1 MWLGTT
7 GPDAQMLGRRKQH
20 KLPRFLLQHGRPL
33 AHEPV
38 GVRVFSA
45 ADSAVCPP
53 IRRRGAVSTWGAA
66 PSPQTA
72 AHGMPAISRWGRDD
86 RYRGSRSIAV
96 PKVGGGG

>member
-7 GPDAQMLGRRKQH
+7 GRDAHMLGRRKQH

-45 ADSAVCPP
+45 EDSAVCPP
-53 IRRRGAVSTWGAA
+53 IHRRGAVSTWGGGAFSSNGGTRHA
-66 PSPQTA
+66 GYQQ
-72 AHGMPAISRWGRDD
+72 
-86 RYRGSRSIAV
+86 
-96 PKVGGGG
+96 VGQG